1 MLRNFLDHRPV
12 SCQWRQWSDDLCWW
26 HSHSCSSEKLLVW
39 RPPKHHR
46 TTWHPPDDLLV
57 TSWWPDDL
65 LVIYWWLDN
74 HLLTSWWPHDLLVT
88 YWWPHDLLVTSCSF
102 FLCSSYSSSL
112 YTQSFVSSSSFT
124 YFSSLFSPLSSTL
137 PLTPLLLFLLPHP
150 DSILHPELI
159 NLFTLID
166 YVCSSFIGCSM
177 TNIVF
182 LFFFVINSLINVW
195 EFLTSDWLVC
205 HLTLTRRFL
214 STDTESILLSQHE
227 GYSSTKR

>member
-102 FLCSSYSSSL
+102 SSVLFLL
-112 YTQSFVSSSSFT
+112 LQ
-124 YFSSLFSPLSSTL
+124 PLHSIL
-137 PLTPLLLFLLPHP
+137 RPILLLHLLFLFVFPLILHLAPHP
-150 DSILHPELI
+150 PAPLPPPSPRLYP
-159 NLFTLID
+159 
-166 YVCSSFIGCSM
+166 SS
-177 TNIVF
+177 
-182 LFFFVINSLINVW
+182 W
-195 EFLTSDWLVC
+195 A
-205 HLTLTRRFL
+205 H
-214 STDTESILLSQHE
+214 
-227 GYSSTKR
+227 